1 MFQFKEWVVCDG
13 YKKLINTANSKYSC
27 ICIGKTCL
35 NSHIFYSWVTE
46 WVVRLAT
53 SSWKNTWILL
63 NSNHLR
69 LWSSSSTLYHSKK
82 AFEHELKVK
91 QQLNWQ
97 LKILISLLTISFAI
111 PPGKI
116 IILKLIQSQAQPSQN
131 ISQHSE
137 QHQTDETAL

>member
-1 MFQFKEWVVCDG
+1 M
-13 YKKLINTANSKYSC
+13 
-27 ICIGKTCL
+27 
-35 NSHIFYSWVTE
+35 
-46 WVVRLAT
+46 
-53 SSWKNTWILL
+53 
-63 NSNHLR
+63 
-69 LWSSSSTLYHSKK
+69 SSTEFKSSGVVILDSRESRVPHNEFHNLYHSKK